1 MRKYLFSA
9 LLGLIILVIAACGG
23 DDKAAAPAAVATTA
37 PAAPA
42 ATSAPAAKAPAAKA
56 PATSAIS
63 LADAAAKHAGG
74 PGAFYIGDLSQLVG
88 AAPAEGLGDADDMV
102 NLAGLE
108 RERYLFD
115 SVYYRA
121 LVEKANFTNP
131 TEMVYD
137 GKPID
142 MQFTCINRTIAT
154 CKLVE
159 AVIIKNVKART
170 QGKINLVVSSFP
182 ELGLA
187 GPDTLDLVA
196 EGTLAFAEIY
206 AGYVAGDLP
215 QAEITFL
222 YGLYPNHEIEFQ
234 VNQAVQGDL
243 EKLFVERT
251 GGGHVIGRMWVSG
264 GDQFFF
270 CRDPI
275 RSLADFK
282 GKKTRSHGAALSDW
296 IEGMGAEAQFVAFAE
311 VYTALERGILDCG
324 VTVAFAAM
332 GQRWYEVTDYMVGPL
347 PSQLIT
353 NMIMNKDVFDKL
365 PPDLQQIMVEEGA
378 RHELEAMR
386 VTPAW
391 NEVWIQRNIDAGLEY
406 IEFTPE
412 MKAQE
417 QNVAVM
423 KHVLPAW
430 INRVGGADSD
440 IVKLFNEKI
449 APIVGMK
456 INPDGSTSPL
466 GEKFVS
472 ASAKLQ
478 AYADAHAGGPGAI
491 YVGDINQLVGPTSD
505 PGQGDLEGM
514 VPLDA
519 LQRQTY
525 IYESDYY
532 KGLIEKAN
540 LTNPTELVSTD
551 ANIEIQHACINR
563 ALGPCQSI
571 IHYFAP
577 QLEARTGGALKIMVS
592 SFPELGLAGPD
603 TLALVS
609 DGTIAMANIYGGYVG
624 GALPPIE
631 IQVLW
636 GVYPDQKSEFLAT
649 AAITPDLEN
658 LVTEATGGG
667 ILINHNWFSGNDQYF
682 FTMKPLNTLEDFK
695 GLKTR
700 SHGAALSDWIEGMG
714 AQAQFVAFAEVYTA
728 LERGIL
734 GAGVTGADAAFGQ
747 RWYEVTDYINGPL
760 ISFPSTNNV
769 INGKVWD
776 KIPADLQ
783 QIMIEEG
790 AKSEL
795 EALRIASI
803 QNEMGLLNNTL
814 AGLEFVEFS
823 DELKK
828 HSFEVAVMQ
837 HVIPAWVRKVGGT
850 DAPMVKVFNEKVSPI
865 VGLYIEDDGSVT
877 ITKAR

>member
-1 MRKYLFSA
+1 MKKYLIFSLIG
-9 LLGLIILVIAACGG
+9 LLILVLAASGG
-23 DDKAAAPAAVATTA
+23 DDESTAADQTSTTGQT
-37 PAAPA
+37 PTSGQTTTSGQTSTSGQTTTSTTGG
-42 ATSAPAAKAPAAKA
+42 TSAQ
-56 PATSAIS
+56 SSSMEIS
-63 LADAAAKHAGG
+63 LAAAAAKMAGG
-74 PGAFYIGDLSQLVG
+74 PGSFYIGDLSQLVG

-108 RERYLFD
+108 KERYLFD
-115 SVYYRA
+115 SVYYRD

-159 AVIIKNVKART
+159 AVLIKNVKART

-251 GGGHVIGRMWVSG
+251 GGGRVISRIWVSG

-353 NMIMNKDVFDKL
+353 NMIMNKDVFDNL

-423 KHVLPAW
+423 QHVLPAW

-466 GEKFVS
+466 GATAS
-472 ASAKLQ
+472 ASSAPSVSAKLQ
-478 AYADAHAGGPGAI
+478 AYADANAGGPGAI
-491 YVGDINQLVGPTSD
+491 YVGDIKQLVGPTSD
-505 PGQGDLEGM
+505 PGQGDLEGN
-514 VPLDA
+514 VPLDS
-519 LQRQTY
+519 LQRQMY

-532 KGLIEKAN
+532 QDLIKKAN
-540 LTNPTELVSTD
+540 FENPTELVSTD

-571 IHYFAP
+571 IHFFAP
-577 QLEARTGGALKIMVS
+577 ELEKRTGGALKILVS
-592 SFPELGLAGPD
+592 SFPELGLA
-603 TLALVS
+603 
-609 DGTIAMANIYGGYVG
+609 
-624 GALPPIE
+624 
-631 IQVLW
+631 
-636 GVYPDQKSEFLAT
+636 
-649 AAITPDLEN
+649 
-658 LVTEATGGG
+658 
-667 ILINHNWFSGNDQYF
+667 
-682 FTMKPLNTLEDFK
+682 
-695 GLKTR
+695 
-700 SHGAALSDWIEGMG
+700 
-714 AQAQFVAFAEVYTA
+714 
-728 LERGIL
+728 
-734 GAGVTGADAAFGQ
+734 
-747 RWYEVTDYINGPL
+747 
-760 ISFPSTNNV
+760 
-769 INGKVWD
+769 
-776 KIPADLQ
+776 
-783 QIMIEEG
+783 
-790 AKSEL
+790 
-795 EALRIASI
+795 
-803 QNEMGLLNNTL
+803 
-814 AGLEFVEFS
+814 
-823 DELKK
+823 
-828 HSFEVAVMQ
+828 
-837 HVIPAWVRKVGGT
+837 
-850 DAPMVKVFNEKVSPI
+850 
-865 VGLYIEDDGSVT
+865 
-877 ITKAR
+877 